1 MRCRIVLFEHQD
13 EVGYASRGLELIVVV
28 DLWLMPLE
36 CLHMTALEITHS
48 QTEQEIDLLVQK
60 LGPMIPTVSFIRS
73 MTLMDKSSGFRSSPN
88 DTTNHWHSQVSPP
101 WRKL

>member
-1 MRCRIVLFEHQD
+1 MRRCRIVLFEHQD
-13 EVGYASRGLELIVVV
+13 EVGYVNRGSELIVVV

-60 LGPMIPTVSFIRS
+60 LRPKIPTVSFICS
-73 MTLMDKSSGFRSSPN
+73 MTLIE
-88 DTTNHWHSQVSPP
+88 
-101 WRKL
+101 